1 MPSRP
6 RILIADDHTFVAQ
19 SVERLLE
26 TVFDVVGIV
35 KDGRAMIRAA
45 ADLKP
50 DLILIDVGMP
60 VMNGLDAGR
69 RVKEIS
75 PAIKLVY
82 LTMNPDP
89 ELAVEAFRRG
99 ASGYLLKTTAASEL
113 VTVIRQVLRGESY
126 VSPILKDDANLLRWQ
141 QRPMVVDEGERLT
154 ARQREVLQLLAKGKR
169 MKEIGILLKMST
181 RTVAFHKYRM
191 MAALGIDSNAE
202 LLRYALRNDIVAA

>member
-1 MPSRP
+1 
-6 RILIADDHTFVAQ
+6 VAQ

-99 ASGYLLKTTAASEL
+99 AAGYLLKTAAASEL

>member
-1 MPSRP
+1 LPSRP

-99 ASGYLLKTTAASEL
+99 ASGYLLKTAAASEL